1 MKPIKVLFDRVGN
14 TLNIWFDDPQKEH
27 SSTETSDEV
36 VLMKDAD
43 GRVIGVE
50 VLNFLSSDEPRDFA
64 VLPVESGLL
73 T

>member
-27 SSTETSDEV
+27 SSIETSDEV
-36 VLMKDAD
+36 VLVKDAD

-64 VLPVESGLL
+64 VLPVESRLL